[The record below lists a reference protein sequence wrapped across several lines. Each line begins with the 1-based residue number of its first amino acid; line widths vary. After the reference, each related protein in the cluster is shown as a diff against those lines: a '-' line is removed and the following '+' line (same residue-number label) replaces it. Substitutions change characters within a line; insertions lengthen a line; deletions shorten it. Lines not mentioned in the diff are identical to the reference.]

1 MARQAR
7 IVLANNF
14 HHIYQ
19 RADNGAP
26 LFFEKEDYST
36 YLNIIQEQA
45 NNYGLKIYS
54 YCLLPTQIHLLLK
67 PQEKENLARG
77 IGETNRQYTRY
88 INEKYK
94 SEGNLFQNRFFSYT
108 VDEQH
113 ALRAARFIEILPLTA
128 RITDKAQNFLW
139 SSARYRIKLMKHD
152 FLQDFQNF
160 HMAQNWEDY
169 LSRPIEVSEM
179 ETIQRHLQTGRP
191 RGSNMF
197 LDNIEQEIGR
207 TVRPKKRGR
216 KPKSEQ
222 AA

>member
-7 IVLANNF
+7 IVLTNNF

-26 LFFEKEDYST
+26 LFFEKEDYAT

-45 NNYGLKIYS
+45 DNYGLKIYS
-54 YCLLPTQIHLLLK
+54 YCLLPTQIHLLIK

-77 IGETNRQYTRY
+77 IGETNRQYTRH

-94 SEGNLFQNRFFSYT
+94 LEGNLFQNRFFSYV

-169 LSRPIEVSEM
+169 LSRPIEISEM

-216 KPKSEQ
+216 KPKQQQ
-222 AA
+222 A